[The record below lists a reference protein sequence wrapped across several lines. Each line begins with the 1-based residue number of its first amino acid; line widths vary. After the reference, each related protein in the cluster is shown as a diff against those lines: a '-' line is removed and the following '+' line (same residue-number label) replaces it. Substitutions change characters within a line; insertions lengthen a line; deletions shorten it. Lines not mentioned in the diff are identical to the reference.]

1 MFRRHLSRELKAAA
15 SGMPV
20 VTLTGP
26 RQSGKTTLVKHVFP
40 EHAYVSLELLDERT
54 FALEDPRGFLARFR
68 EPVILDEVRRAPD
81 LLSYIQV
88 AVDESAAPGR
98 FILTGSQNLLL
109 MESVSQSLAGRAA
122 ILHLLPL
129 SLSELFS
136 REPLDPRQLHQPVR
150 KPKPPPADLWT
161 TLWKGFYPRIHEA
174 GLDANQW
181 LSDYQRTYVERDLR
195 EVLRVLEL
203 DVFERFM
210 VLVAA
215 RTAQELNLSALASDV
230 GISQPTAKHWL
241 NALRV
246 GFLVTLLPPHHV
258 SYRKRLRKTPKLHF
272 LDTGLVCYL
281 LGIRDA
287 ATLERHPLRGAIFES
302 FVVGELMNAFQ
313 NERREAPL
321 FFWRDATRHE
331 IDILVD
337 FGDRLLPIEVKSGLT
352 LGADAGDGLRWWLEL
367 PGNDNAEGTPRLSSS
382 WINLPLEKPSSSCC
396 RPIRVSHGR
405 A

>member
-1 MFRRHLSRELKAAA
+1 M
-15 SGMPV
+15 
-20 VTLTGP
+20 
-26 RQSGKTTLVKHVFP
+26 KHVFP
-40 EHAYVSLELLDERT
+40 EHTYVSLELPDERS
-54 FALEDPRGFLARFR
+54 FAREDPRGFLARFR
-68 EPVILDEVRRAPD
+68 GPVIFDEVQRAPN

-88 AVDESAAPGR
+88 AVDERAQPGR

-129 SLSELFS
+129 TLSELFS
-136 REPLDPRQLHQPVR
+136 REPLEPSRLNQPVGN
-150 KPKPPPADLWT
+150 PKPPPADLWS
-161 TLWKGFYPRIHEA
+161 TLWKGFYPRIHDS
-174 GLDANQW
+174 GLDPNQW
-181 LSDYQRTYVERDLR
+181 LSEYQRTYVERDLR

-203 DVFERFM
+203 DTFERFM

-215 RTAQELNLSALASDV
+215 RTGQELNLSALASDV
-230 GISQPTAKHWL
+230 GIRQPTAKHWL

-272 LDTGLVCYL
+272 LDTGLACCL

-302 FVVGELMNAFQ
+302 FVVGELIKAFENQ
-313 NERREAPL
+313 RREPPL
-321 FFWRDATRHE
+321 FFWRDATQHE

-337 FGDRLLPIEVKSGLT
+337 FGDRLLPIEVKSGQT
-352 LGADAGDGLRWWLEL
+352 LGTDAGDGLQWWLDL
-367 PGNDNAEGTPRLSSS
+367 AGNANTDGVLVYGGDESYLRSS
-382 WINLPLEKPSSSCC
+382 LTV
-396 RPIRVSHGR
+396 RPWFLT
-405 A
+405 